1 MLSLAEDRNITN
13 HFQREILEC
22 QIHEGFEHILSLGVG
37 HVVRT
42 GSVEEDSNH
51 TCCFSLGPTV

>member
-22 QIHEGFEHILSLGVG
+22 WTLEWFEHILSLGVG

-42 GSVEEDSNH
+42 GSGEKTQILPVVIH
-51 TCCFSLGPTV
+51 